1 MMGWVRGHE
10 VLLAL
15 SLTGK
20 APSSRMVALLKS
32 LTLQDLAALGAA
44 GAAGRAGLEEDGV
57 AAAVASEAEAAALAR
72 TMQDDGI
79 TLVTL
84 CEAGYPVLLR
94 EIASP
99 PPLLFVRGAIL
110 PCDRR
115 ALAVVG
121 SRKPTLAGIR
131 IARGLAG
138 DLAGAGFTIVSGLAR
153 GIDTAAHQGALEAGA
168 RTVAVL
174 GSGIDAVYPPENREL
189 AVRIAASGAV
199 VTEFGPGSGP
209 LKWNF
214 PRRNRI
220 ISGLALGTI
229 VIEAGERSGAL
240 ITAGFALEQNRTVFA
255 VPGSPGYARSR
266 GTNGLIKQGAC
277 LVESAEDVLKEIA
290 PQTGPPAGRPSLGL
304 APALAADEAR
314 VVALL
319 SDAPAHV
326 DEVSRQL
333 NLAPHTVLALLLCLE
348 TRGLVRA
355 LPGKFYVSE
364 VG

>member
-15 SLTGK
+15 ALTGK
-20 APSSRMVALLKS
+20 APSSRMAALLRTV
-32 LTLQDLAALGAA
+32 TLDDLAALGPARLA
-44 GAAGRAGLEEDGV
+44 DRAGLGEEGV
-57 AAAVASEAEAAALAR
+57 AAVVAAEATASALAKA
-72 TMQDDGI
+72 MEGEGI
-79 TLVTL
+79 ALTAL
-84 CEAGYPVLLR
+84 CEADYPVLLR

-99 PPLLFVRGAIL
+99 PPLLFTRGAIL
-110 PCDRR
+110 PRDRR
-115 ALAVVG
+115 GLAIVG
-121 SRKPTLAGIR
+121 SRKPTLAGVGM
-131 IARGLAG
+131 ARTLAR
-138 DLAGAGFTIVSGLAR
+138 DLAAAGFTIVSGLAR
-153 GIDTAAHQGALEAGA
+153 GIDTAAHLGALEAGG
-168 RTVAVL
+168 RTIAVL
-174 GSGIDAVYPPENREL
+174 GSGIDAIYPPENCEL
-189 AVRIAASGAV
+189 AMRIAASGAV

-214 PRRNRI
+214 PRRNRL

-255 VPGSPGYARSR
+255 VPGSPGFARSK

-277 LVESAEDVLKEIA
+277 LVETAEDVLKEIA
-290 PQTGPPAGRPSLGL
+290 PQTGHPAGLPSLGL

-333 NLAPHTVLALLLCLE
+333 DLAPHTVLALLLCLE

-364 VG
+364 VV